1 MAITPNT
8 LFSSGAVLTATQQNN
23 FPRGVMAA
31 TTRTAGNV
39 VLATTEADITGVSVT
54 WTAAA
59 SRSYKISWNI
69 TAEKT
74 TASGWIA
81 IYLTN
86 SANTKFASI
95 YQTVTVVGAGYANL
109 SGCCYLGALSAGSQT
124 FKLRGQ
130 LENLNGQV
138 LASGTN
144 PAILIVEDIGTA

>member
-8 LFSSGAVLTATQQNN
+8 LFTSGAVYTAQQANN
-23 FPRGVMAA
+23 FPRGVMAQ

-39 VLATTEADITGVSVT
+39 GLTTTEADITGVSVT

-59 SRSYKISWNI
+59 SRSYKISWNVSI
-69 TAEKT
+69 EKT

-81 IYLTN
+81 VYLTN
-86 SANTKFASI
+86 SANTKFASL
-95 YQTVTVVGAGYANL
+95 YQTVSVVGAGYGNL
-109 SGCCYLGALSAGSQT
+109 SGCCYLGALGAGSQT

-130 LENLNGQV
+130 LENLNGTV